1 MPKVTVIPANK
12 VDSVSSPLF
21 VKKKRVAGYA
31 RVSTEE
37 EMQASSFKSQLEY
50 YTNYIK
56 SNPEWEFVDLY
67 SDYGISGTG
76 IKNRDGFNKMIKDAK
91 DGKIDM
97 IITKSVSRFAR
108 NTVDNLVTIRELK
121 AIGVEVYFET
131 ENVHTLDA
139 TGELMLTILASMAQE
154 ESRHISENITWGKR
168 KLMRDGVV
176 TLAYSR
182 FLGYDKD
189 EKTGKLVINKEQAQ
203 IVKLIYHEFMKG
215 KSIYQICELLNSMCI
230 KTPSG
235 KERWQ
240 KSTVKS
246 ILTNEKYKGDALLQK
261 TYVKDYLTHQA
272 VLNPNDGTVPQY
284 YVEGHHEPIIEPD
297 YWEKVQVEI
306 ARRDAIGYSFSS
318 KSIFAS
324 KLICGDCGGFY
335 GAKIWHSNDKYR
347 KQVFRCNNMFDKNK
361 DQCKTPILEES
372 EIKSRFLIAYN
383 EFIKDKTLVI
393 EDAKV
398 MLEVVDK
405 QQELNEE
412 IDNLNQELEIVI
424 GLAKKLIDDNA
435 TKILDQNAVNKKLQN
450 YDKKQKNIMEN
461 LKVAQAKLR
470 DNRVKVKSIEYFI
483 KDIQNQPSSLEK
495 WSNDLWCYMIDK
507 AIVEHTGKIRFI
519 FRTGK
524 EIIA

>member
-21 VKKKRVAGYA
+21 LKKKRVAGYA

-50 YTNYIK
+50 YTDYIK
-56 SNPEWEFVDLY
+56 RNPEWEFVDLY

-176 TLAYSR
+176 TLGYKH

-189 EKTGKLVINKEQAQ
+189 EKTGKLVINKEQAE
-203 IVKLIYHEFMKG
+203 IVKMIYHEFMKG
-215 KSIYQICELLNSMCI
+215 KSTNQICEMLNAMCV
-230 KTPSG
+230 KTPAG
-235 KERWQ
+235 KEKWQ

-246 ILTNEKYKGDALLQK
+246 ILKNEKYKGDALLQK
-261 TYVKDYLTHQA
+261 TYVKDYLTHQSII
-272 VLNPNDGTVPQY
+272 NNNDGTVPQY
-284 YVEGHHEPIIEPD
+284 YVEGHHEAIIEPD

-306 ARRDAIGYSFSS
+306 ARRDAIGPSYSSRG
-318 KSIFAS
+318 IFAC

-335 GAKIWHSNDKYR
+335 GSKVWHSTDKYR
-347 KQVFRCNNMFDKNK
+347 KHVFRCNNMFNK
-361 DQCKTPILEES
+361 GKEQCKTPILEES
-372 EIKSRFLIAYN
+372 EIKSRFLVAYN
-383 EFIKDKTLVI
+383 EFIKDKIRVV

-405 QQELNEE
+405 QVKLTEK
-412 IDNLNQELEIVI
+412 IDNLNEELEVVV

-435 TKILDQNAVNKKLQN
+435 TKILDQDTVNKKLQN
-450 YDKKQKNIMEN
+450 YDKKQKVIMQN
-461 LKVAQAKLR
+461 LKDTQAKLQ
-470 DNRVKVKSIEYFI
+470 DNKVKVKSIQFFI
-483 KDIQNQPSSLEK
+483 EDIEKQPNSIDK
-495 WSNDLWCYMIDK
+495 WSDDLWYYMIDK
-507 AIVEHTGKIRFI
+507 AIVERNGQIKFI

-524 EIIA
+524 EIRV